1 MRPGRPQPPR
11 SGRAPATGRPGDGA
25 AIPRRTSAS
34 MRGTRTRRTLIGTLA
49 ALVTMAALTAAMV
62 TIRGHLSIATAALV
76 LVVPVVIGVVVG
88 GVVAGVL
95 SVVAGF
101 LVYDYFFIPP
111 YATLSVGALQ
121 NWVALGVYAVVMLPV
136 AQVVARLDSARAEA
150 RRREREMQELF
161 SLSHLLVEDQQLD
174 ELLSTVVTTVAGVFE
189 ADQVALLLSGANGL
203 EVAASA
209 GEPLSEAQLRRVLPQ
224 PPEPA
229 SLEPGPSERGGLLV
243 VALVAGNRPV
253 GLLVLTGDRLS
264 RHDRE
269 PLMLFANHIA
279 LAVERV
285 QLRDR
290 ALRARLA
297 DEVARLARTLV
308 SAVAHDLRTPLA
320 RIKASSSTL
329 ADSAFDVDPAKSRRL
344 AGLIDSQVDRLADLV
359 ANLLDMS
366 RVQAGVLQPRRSVVE
381 VRELV
386 AAAVRDVAAD
396 RPDHPIRVELAG
408 GLPPVDVDRPLVGR
422 VLENLIANA
431 LRYSPKSE
439 PITIGA
445 VLEPPGRVLVS
456 VSDHGP
462 GVPAHHRDEIFE
474 LFARRDSDAGA
485 GLGLAIAR
493 TFVEAHGE
501 RIWVEEAPGG
511 GAMFCFTLPLAEP
524 IEKERHDVESA
535 RH

>member
-1 MRPGRPQPPR
+1 
-11 SGRAPATGRPGDGA
+11 
-25 AIPRRTSAS
+25 

-189 ADQVALLLSGANGL
+189 ADQVALLLPGANGL